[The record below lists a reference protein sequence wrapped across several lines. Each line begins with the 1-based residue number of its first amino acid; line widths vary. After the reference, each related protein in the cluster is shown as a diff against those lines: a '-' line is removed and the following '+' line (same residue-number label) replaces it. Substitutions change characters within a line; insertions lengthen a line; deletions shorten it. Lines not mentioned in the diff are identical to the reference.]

1 MKVIIF
7 GKNKAIIAPLVERA
21 GFEIVE
27 QAPDFVIS
35 YGGDG
40 SLMMAEHKYPGVPK
54 ILLKDSAICKK
65 CSPLANDVILEK
77 VVAGEY
83 TTESLIKLEVTAQG
97 KTLHAMNDIILH
109 NKDSRHAIRYNLKVN
124 EKPLGKEII
133 GDGIIV
139 ATPYGSTAY
148 YRSITDSYFELGI
161 GLAFNNSTEQ
171 SDHVVLKEDSVVSVT
186 IARGDALVYADNQ
199 QDEIDVT
206 EGSEITIRK
215 SKEVTHIVVPALAQA
230 DVGIAMGTG
239 TDVAIETA
247 GITLLY

>member
-1 MKVIIF
+1 
-7 GKNKAIIAPLVERA
+7 
-21 GFEIVE
+21 
-27 QAPDFVIS
+27 
-35 YGGDG
+35 
-40 SLMMAEHKYPGVPK
+40 
-54 ILLKDSAICKK
+54 
-65 CSPLANDVILEK
+65 
-77 VVAGEY
+77 
-83 TTESLIKLEVTAQG
+83 
-97 KTLHAMNDIILH
+97 MNDIILH